1 MEKSFDKLI
10 NRVLDGRY
18 KIENVLGIGGMAYV
32 LKASDIK
39 ENRTV
44 AIKILNDEF
53 NTDELAVKRFV
64 NESKAVSM
72 LSCPNIVKIY
82 DIVITSTLKY
92 IVMEYIDGITLKDYI
107 DKVGALSWK
116 EAVHYVRQILIG
128 LSHAHEKGII
138 HRDIKPQNIM
148 LLKDGHV
155 KVTDF
160 GIAKMP
166 KAESLTLPDNAI
178 GTVNYVSPEQASGKT
193 VDHKSDIYSVGVMLY
208 EMVTGVLPFVADSPV
223 AVAMK
228 QVNEQPQSPR
238 QKNPQIPVGLEQ
250 IILKSMS
257 KDPEQRFANAAAMVK
272 ALEYFAKNPS
282 VVFAQD
288 EHTAPAPKTPGVKK
302 QNKSENKTML
312 PMILGVTM
320 AFFVVMAGVIAYFVF
335 SRGIIGDKSHD
346 NKDRSVVVESFIGEI
361 YGEDFV
367 KQIEEKG
374 YTVVR
379 CHNVRDAS
387 QPENSVVRQ
396 DPEAGSTKLRPKDG
410 GKIEVTLYVNY
421 GASEVSMPDCD
432 SSKAD
437 NAKRVIEN
445 QFNMYLIEGYDSD
458 NITVIEQPDPTI
470 PKGYVISSIP
480 QAGKKIKITNDLKVV
495 LYVSTGPENDIIPMP
510 DLAGKTEAEAMRII
524 EESGLSLGQIHKVES
539 DEYTAGYVVNTNI
552 EAGTEVETG
561 VTVIDLYVSRTK
573 DDIFEE
579 TPIDSEN
586 NQDSENDEDKTG
598 LDSLLDLRD
607 QQ

>member
-18 KIENVLGIGGMAYV
+18 RIENVLGIGGMAYV
-32 LKASDIK
+32 LKAFDIR

-72 LSCPNIVKIY
+72 LSASNIVKIY
-82 DIVITSTLKY
+82 DIVITQTLKY
-92 IVMEYIDGITLKDYI
+92 IVMEFVDGITLKDYI

-138 HRDIKPQNIM
+138 HRDVKPQNIM

-228 QVNEQPQSPR
+228 QVNEQPINPR
-238 QKNPQIPVGLEQ
+238 QINAQIPVGLEQ
-250 IILKSMS
+250 IILKAMS
-257 KDPEQRFANAAAMVK
+257 KDPEQRFANASAMVK

-282 VVFAQD
+282 VVFSSSV
-288 EHTAPAPKTPGVKK
+288 HTNSEQKAPDTKK
-302 QNKSENKTML
+302 QKSVQENKTMF
-312 PMILGVTM
+312 PMILGVTV
-320 AFFVVMAGVIAYFVF
+320 AFFAVMIGVIAYVVL
-335 SRGIIGDKSHD
+335 SKGWIGDSGNE
-346 NKDRSVVVESFIGEI
+346 NKDRSVVVESFVGEI
-361 YGEDFV
+361 YDADFV
-367 KQIEEKG
+367 KEIEEKG
-374 YTVVR
+374 YTIVK
-379 CHNVRDAS
+379 CHNVRDSA

-410 GKIEVTLYVNY
+410 SKIEVVLYVNY
-421 GASEVSMPDCD
+421 GQQEISMPDCD
-432 SSKAD
+432 STNAEA
-437 NAKRVIEN
+437 AKRVIEN
-445 QFNMYLIEGYDSD
+445 QFNMYLVQGYDSD
-458 NITVIEQPDPTI
+458 NITIIEQPDETI
-470 PKGYVISSIP
+470 PKGYVITSIP
-480 QAGKKIKITNDLKVV
+480 QANKKIKVTNDLKVM
-495 LYVSTGPENDIIPMP
+495 LYVSSGPDNKKILMP
-510 DLAGKTEAEAMRII
+510 EIVGKTEAEANRII
-524 EESGLSLGQIHKVES
+524 EENGLSIGQTHKIES
-539 DEYTAGYVVNTNI
+539 DEYPAGYVVKTNI
-552 EAGTEVETG
+552 EQGTEVEAG
-561 VTVIDLYVSRTK
+561 VTVVDLYISRTVQQATSNDSQ
-573 DDIFEE
+573 DDGQ
-579 TPIDSEN
+579 N
-586 NQDSENDEDKTG
+586 GENDEQSG
-598 LDSLLDLRD
+598 LDSLLELRNQD
-607 QQ
+607 

>member
-18 KIENVLGIGGMAYV
+18 RIENVLGIGGMAYV
-32 LKASDIK
+32 LKAFDIR

-72 LSCPNIVKIY
+72 LSASNIVKIY
-82 DIVITSTLKY
+82 DIVITQTLKY
-92 IVMEYIDGITLKDYI
+92 IVMEFVDGITLKDYI

-138 HRDIKPQNIM
+138 HRDVKPQNIM

-228 QVNEQPQSPR
+228 QVNEQPINPR
-238 QKNPQIPVGLEQ
+238 QINAQIPVGLEQ
-250 IILKSMS
+250 IILKAMS
-257 KDPEQRFANAAAMVK
+257 KDPEQRFANASAMVK

-282 VVFAQD
+282 VVFSSSV
-288 EHTAPAPKTPGVKK
+288 HTNSEQKAPDTKK
-302 QNKSENKTML
+302 QKSVQKNKTMF
-312 PMILGVTM
+312 PMILGVTV
-320 AFFVVMAGVIAYFVF
+320 AFFAVMIGVIAYVVL
-335 SRGIIGDKSHD
+335 SKGWIGDRGND
-346 NKDRSVVVESFIGEI
+346 NKDRSVVVESFVGEI
-361 YGEDFV
+361 YDADFV
-367 KQIEEKG
+367 KEIEEKG
-374 YTVVR
+374 YTIVK
-379 CHNVRDAS
+379 CHNVRDSA

-410 GKIEVTLYVNY
+410 SKIEVVLYVNH
-421 GASEVSMPDCD
+421 GQQEISMPDCY
-432 SSKAD
+432 STNAEA
-437 NAKRVIEN
+437 AKRVIEN
-445 QFNMYLIEGYDSD
+445 QFNMYLVQGYDSD
-458 NITVIEQPDPTI
+458 NITIIEQPDETI
-470 PKGYVISSIP
+470 PKGYVITSIP
-480 QAGKKIKITNDLKVV
+480 QANKKIKVTNDLKVT
-495 LYVSTGPENDIIPMP
+495 LYVSSGPDNKKILMP
-510 DLAGKTEAEAMRII
+510 EIVGKTEAEANRII
-524 EESGLSLGQIHKVES
+524 EENGLSIGQTHKIES
-539 DEYTAGYVVNTNI
+539 DEYPAGYVVKTNI
-552 EAGTEVETG
+552 EQGTEVEAG
-561 VTVIDLYVSRTK
+561 VTVVDLYISRTVQQATSNDSQ
-573 DDIFEE
+573 DDGQ
-579 TPIDSEN
+579 N
-586 NQDSENDEDKTG
+586 GENDEQSG
-598 LDSLLDLRD
+598 LDSLLELRNQD
-607 QQ
+607 

>member
-72 LSCPNIVKIY
+72 LSCPNVVKIY
-82 DIVITSTLKY
+82 DIVITNTLKY

-238 QKNPQIPVGLEQ
+238 QKNPQIPIGLEQ

-257 KDPEQRFANAAAMVK
+257 KDPEHRFANAAAMVK

-282 VVFAQD
+282 VVFAQG
-288 EHTAPAPKTPGVKK
+288 EHTPIPPKTPGAKK

-361 YGEDFV
+361 YSEDFV
-367 KQIEEKG
+367 RQIEDKG
-374 YTVVR
+374 YTVIR
-379 CHNVRDAS
+379 CHNVREAS
-387 QPENSVVRQ
+387 LPENSIVRQ

-410 GKIEVTLYVNY
+410 SKIEVTLYVNY
-421 GASEVSMPDCD
+421 GLSEIMMPDCEATKID
-432 SSKAD
+432 DAT
-437 NAKRVIEN
+437 RVIEN
-445 QFNMYLIEGYDSD
+445 QFNMYLTKRYDPD
-458 NITVIEQPDPTI
+458 NITIIEQPDETV

-480 QAGKKIKITNDLKVV
+480 QANKKIKISNDLKVT
-495 LYVSTGPENDIIPMP
+495 LYVSTGPENQVILMP
-510 DLAGKTEAEAMRII
+510 DVTGKTQDEAKRII
-524 EESGLSLGQIHKVES
+524 EESGLSIGQIHKVES
-539 DEYTAGYVVNTNI
+539 DKYSAGYVVSTSVQ
-552 EAGTEVETG
+552 AGTEVETN
-561 VTVIDLYVSRTK
+561 VTAIDLYVSRTQ
-573 DDIFEE
+573 DVIFQEK
-579 TPIDSEN
+579 PSEN
-586 NQDSENDEDKTG
+586 QDDKTG
-598 LDSLLDLRD
+598 IDSLLDLRD